1 MPTRLRRIS
10 RRLRRSALLNYA
22 TATAI
27 VLALLALTAFVA
39 IGSYRDVETATRTQ
53 VVNLSRVLAE
63 QTYGLF
69 KSVDLTLRNIAA
81 DRPET
86 VRPFDPEFQASLR
99 QQAANLAFVRAFYV
113 IDAKGNLVQDSD
125 QPRAVKLGDWDYFQA
140 FTSDPYLQLLVG
152 APFVSRT
159 EHLWS
164 IPVMRRLTG
173 SDGRFAG
180 VVGASVEP
188 RYLNAFYNDL
198 ALGRGAAIALF
209 DTRDGDLLAARNPAT
224 GQVDFTPRRFAG
236 FVGLQQTAGV
246 FTARD
251 IDGRTRIIAYRK
263 IPEFPLGVAVGASIE
278 SVHARWR
285 RTAWPLFLAAAS
297 LSALVFGLTFATN
310 RREQERAEAE
320 ERALRTQK
328 LETIGQMTG
337 GVAHDFNNVLASMA
351 AGLEMIQ
358 RRGSSP
364 PVLEG
369 MEQAITR
376 GQNLVKQLLAFARR
390 QQLETARHDI
400 NDLVASMDQVL
411 RHAAGAT
418 VRLDLRLA
426 PGLPLC
432 WTDRTQF
439 DAALV
444 NLVVNARHAMP
455 DGGEILIATGLEQ
468 LHKNNAA
475 GLPPGPYVAVSVR
488 DTGVGM
494 DEATLNRI
502 FEPFFST
509 KGEGGTGLGLAQ
521 IYGFMRQI
529 GGGVTVES
537 APGKGSTFKLLFRA
551 VDDAAQALRPPDRPA
566 ASA

>member
-1 MPTRLRRIS
+1 MPARLRRIS

-22 TATAI
+22 AASA
-27 VLALLALTAFVA
+27 VVCALLLLTAFVA
-39 IGSYRDVETATRTQ
+39 VGSYRDAQAATRTQ
-53 VVNLSRVLAE
+53 VSNLSRVLAE

-69 KSVDLTLRNIAA
+69 KSVDLTLRNIEA

-86 VRPFDPEFQASLR
+86 IPRFDPEFQASLR
-99 QQAANLAFVRAFYV
+99 AQAYDLAFVRAFYV
-113 IDAKGNLVQDSD
+113 IDAKGTLVQDSD
-125 QPRAVKLGDWDYFQA
+125 QPRAIKLGDWNYFQA
-140 FTSDPYLQLLVG
+140 FTSDPYLELFVG
-152 APFVSRT
+152 APFLSHT
-159 EHLWS
+159 EHVWS

-173 SDGRFAG
+173 SDGAFAG

-188 RYLNAFYNDL
+188 RYLNSFYNDL
-198 ALGRGAAIALF
+198 TLGRGAAIALF

-224 GQVDFTPRRFAG
+224 NQVDFTPRRFPA
-236 FVGLQQTAGV
+236 FAGLQQASGV

-251 IDGRTRIIAYRK
+251 VDGRKRIIAYRK
-263 IPEFPLGVAVGASIE
+263 IPEFSLGVAVGASVE

-297 LSALVFGLTFATN
+297 LSALVFGLTFVTN

-320 ERALRTQK
+320 ERTLRAQK

-337 GVAHDFNNVLASMA
+337 GVAHDFNNVLAAAA
-351 AGLEMIQ
+351 AGLQMI
-358 RRGSSP
+358 RRKGASP

-369 MEQAITR
+369 MEQAISR

-390 QQLETARHDI
+390 QDLETARHDI
-400 NDLVASMDQVL
+400 SSLVAAMDQVL
-411 RHAAGAT
+411 THAAGLGN
-418 VRLDLRLA
+418 RLHLRLKH
-426 PGLPLC
+426 GLPLC
-432 WTDRTQF
+432 WTDQTQF

-455 DGGEILIATGLEQ
+455 DGGDIFITTAAERLPRD
-468 LHKNNAA
+468 NVA
-475 GLPPGPYVAVSVR
+475 GLPAGLYVVLYVE
-488 DTGVGM
+488 DTGTGM

-502 FEPFFST
+502 FEPFFTT

-521 IYGFMRQI
+521 IYGFMRQT

-537 APGKGSTFKLLFRA
+537 EPGIGTTFRLLFRA
-551 VDDAAQALRPPDRPA
+551 VEDDLGAGPA
-566 ASA
+566 ATV